1 MKNQF
6 EFKPF
11 DQVLV
16 RDSEQGIW
24 KAGIFSHYEKESNM
38 PYICIGS
45 FYAQCIP
52 YNEETAHL
60 IGTSKPYIEPE
71 PVEWHVHSRNDLKTY
86 DFTTKE
92 FEQFLTNIVK
102 NNKGFADFRVKYTP
116 NN

>member
-45 FYAQCIP
+45 FYTQCIP

-60 IGTSKPYIEPE
+60 IGTNKPYKEPE
-71 PVEWHVHSRNDLKTY
+71 PIAWYVVSRDGLEKYN
-86 DFTTKE
+86 FTTKE
-92 FEQFLTNIVK
+92 FEQFLTNIVVK
-102 NNKGFADFRVKYTP
+102 NKDVTDFRIRYIPK
-116 NN
+116 